1 MPLDGLMAEEIDLK
15 KTPKTGSKSSK
26 DGPFQ
31 KVQEE
36 SSGSSEEDNEDALDD
51 T

>member
-15 KTPKTGSKSSK
+15 KASKTASKSANN
-26 DGPFQ
+26 GPFQ

-36 SSGSSEEDNEDALDD
+36 SSGSSEEDNEDD